1 MSKVLWNKG
10 CSAAA
15 QPAAALPLTKMA
27 SGAVMTA
34 IREEEGER
42 ERTGCERKTRWR

>member
-1 MSKVLWNKG
+1 MAKVLWNKG
-10 CSAAA
+10 CSAA

-27 SGAVMTA
+27 SGAVKKA

-42 ERTGCERKTRWR
+42 ERAECERKTRWR